1 MTPFVFLSLLFL
13 SGIRSEPCVLDL
25 DSESSW
31 PAHPPILT
39 DYDGA
44 LILPDGERG
53 NRSLQ
58 VRENQVFLLGCPLT
72 EFVLLEDVQAIFG
85 QCQGANRWDLF
96 LENGTK
102 WEVEGGLGE
111 YGCVRRPDESVRVI
125 GQCGPGEEGTEIQID
140 FDITESMEGEA
151 VTIKVCHDLTRSS
164 SIWARHTLW
173 DEIDAK
179 DTGYSAPSFKDDDFF
194 DFDIDNYY
202 KMATQRDTIADL
214 VGSSELADQYIQ
226 GQSTGLFLSRGHL
239 APTGDFIF
247 KSWMDS
253 SYHFVN
259 AAPQWQSF
267 NGGNWAQMEGHAR
280 DLAVE
285 KGLDLVVYT
294 GTHGVL
300 QLHHVNGALV
310 DIFLYDGLPDS
321 PSGLP
326 VPMYFWKILY
336 DPETGAGVALIGLN
350 NPHWQGDPASFQVCP
365 PLLDHPLITSISDPT
380 DVKKGAMWACRVEDL
395 SAVFPEIPPLPPLTL
410 LE

>member
-1 MTPFVFLSLLFL
+1 MTPLILVLFSFCSIL
-13 SGIRSEPCVLDL
+13 GTRSESCVLDL
-25 DSESSW
+25 DVESSW
-31 PAHPPILT
+31 PEHPPILT

-44 LILPDGERG
+44 LILPDGQRG
-53 NRSLQ
+53 NRSLNI
-58 VRENQVFLLGCPLT
+58 RENQVFLLGCPLT
-72 EFVLLEDVQAIFG
+72 EFVFLEDVQAIFG
-85 QCQGANRWDLF
+85 QCRGGNSWDLF

-111 YGCVRRPDESVRVI
+111 YGCKRRPDESVHVV
-125 GQCGPGEEGTEIQID
+125 GQCGPTEHGTEIQID
-140 FDITESMEGEA
+140 FDITEAMDGEA
-151 VTIKVCHDLTRSS
+151 VTIRVCHDLTQSS

-179 DTGYSAPSFKDDDFF
+179 DTGFSAPSFKDDDLFGF
-194 DFDIDNYY
+194 DVDNFY
-202 KMATQRDTIADL
+202 KMATQHDTIADL

-267 NGGNWAQMEGHAR
+267 NGGNWAQMESHAR

-285 KGLDLVVYT
+285 RGFDLVVYT

-300 QLHHVNGALV
+300 QLHHLNGALV
-310 DIFLYDGLPDS
+310 DIFLYNKNQ
-321 PSGLP
+321 LP
-326 VPMYFWKILY
+326 VPLYFWKILY

-350 NPHWQGDPASFQVCP
+350 NPHLQGDPEGFRVCD
-365 PLLDHPLITSISDPT
+365 PLLDHPLITSLADPS
-380 DVKKGAMWACRVEDL
+380 DVKKGAMWACRVEEV
-395 SAVFPEIPPLPPLTL
+395 AAAFPEVPPLPPLTIL
-410 LE
+410 Q